1 MDNSYQK
8 LEVRKRAMN
17 FVDAIYEATKSFPKN
32 EFSLIDQTKRA
43 GVSIAANIAEWDQ
56 RNTNKE
62 NINFLYIAKWSAAE
76 VQTHLLIA
84 YRQWFI
90 TKIISDKLD
99 EEIVII
105 LKMLSSL
112 ISYKKTHT
120 KP

>member
-1 MDNSYQK
+1 SYQK

-17 FVDAIYEATKSFPKN
+17 FVDAMYEITKTFPKM
-32 EFSLIDQTKRA
+32 EFALIDQIKRA
-43 GVSIAANIAEWDQ
+43 ANSIAANIAEGDQ

-62 NINFLYIAKWSAAE
+62 NINFLYIAKGSAAE

-84 YRQWFI
+84 QRQGFI
-90 TKIISDKLD
+90 TKNKSDTLD
-99 EEIVII
+99 EEITII

-112 ISYKKTHT
+112 IRYKKTHA

>member
-1 MDNSYQK
+1 MDQSYQK

-17 FVDAIYEATKSFPKN
+17 FVDAIYEVIKSFPKN
-32 EFSLIDQTKRA
+32 EYSLIDQIKRSA
-43 GVSIAANIAEWDQ
+43 SSIPANIAEWDQ

-84 YRQWFI
+84 HRQWFI
-90 TKIISDKLD
+90 IKERADALD
-99 EEIVII
+99 EEITIV

-120 KP
+120 K

>member
-1 MDNSYQK
+1 MDKSYQK
-8 LEVRKRAMN
+8 LDVRKRAMN
-17 FVDAIYEATKSFPKN
+17 FVDSIYNITKSFPKN
-32 EFSLIDQTKRA
+32 EFSLIDQIKRA
-43 GVSIAANIAEWDQ
+43 ASSIAANIAEWDQ

-90 TKIISDKLD
+90 TKEISDKLD
-99 EEIVII
+99 EEIIII

-112 ISYKKTHT
+112 ISYKKSNP
-120 KP
+120 K

>member
-8 LEVRKRAMN
+8 LDVRKRAMD
-17 FVDAIYEATKSFPKN
+17 FIDDIYTITKSFPKN
-32 EFSLIDQTKRA
+32 EYSLIDQMKRSA
-43 GVSIAANIAEWDQ
+43 SSIAANIAEWDQ
-56 RNTNKE
+56 RNTQKE

-76 VQTHLLIA
+76 VQTHLLIT

-90 TKIISDKLD
+90 TKGTSDRLD
-99 EEIVII
+99 EDIIII

-120 KP
+120 K